1 MALLNA
7 RAMVNYEAGTVR
19 TRAGLECLG
28 QKGEAGGGSRAR
40 GRGPSRGGSNATGA
54 SSYPEC
60 HVRLAAYCLR
70 QDAFLCRRR
79 GRGRGRGRG
88 LLVQCGITQGCHT
101 RADPAPL
108 PHRARFW
115 AQKQAE
121 TGPSGLFFS
130 PRICA
135 CAECAGVLGEEG
147 GWRGARAAR
156 KTAIPRCWR
165 RDRPRMAPALH
176 RHRRLRPAGR
186 PAGPNTCPG
195 GQAGG
200 MQRAPAAARPRRAG

>member
-40 GRGPSRGGSNATGA
+40 GRGPKSRGQQRNWRIVVPGMPCSTGRVLPPA
-54 SSYPEC
+54 
-60 HVRLAAYCLR
+60 
-70 QDAFLCRRR
+70 
-79 GRGRGRGRG
+79 
-88 LLVQCGITQGCHT
+88 GCFSL
-101 RADPAPL
+101 PAPR
-108 PHRARFW
+108 PRPRPRPR
-115 AQKQAE
+115 
-121 TGPSGLFFS
+121 PSGPMRHHARLPYTSRSGAVAAPRPLLGAKTGRNRPLGPFFS